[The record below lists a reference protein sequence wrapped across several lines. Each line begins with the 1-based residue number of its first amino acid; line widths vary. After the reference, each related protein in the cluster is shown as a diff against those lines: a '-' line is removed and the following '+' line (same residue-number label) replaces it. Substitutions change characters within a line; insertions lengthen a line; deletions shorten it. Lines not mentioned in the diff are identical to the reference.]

1 MLTAGCTGGDSDDK
15 ERRGNSV
22 VIAITE
28 PRHLIPSDTV
38 DVSGRQVLSALFQPL
53 VEFDAKGKPVPAAA
67 ESVTP
72 DRTARVW
79 TIKLKPGLTFGNG
92 EPVTADS
99 YINAWNYGAYGPN
112 EQSASVLLRTHRRVR
127 GPAVAGLR
135 PTSRRRPGTLTWPQE
150 GQTTPRSP

>member
-1 MLTAGCTGGDSDDK
+1 MFRTGPRTTTAAAVAVVLLTAGCTGGDSDD
-15 ERRGNSV
+15 RDVPPNSV

-53 VEFDAKGKPVPAAA
+53 VEFDAETNPVPAAA

-72 DRTARVW
+72 DKTARVW

-112 EQSASVLLRTHRRVR
+112 DQSASVSFETHRRIR
-127 GPAVAGLR
+127 GPAIA
-135 PTSRRRPGTLTWPQE
+135 
-150 GQTTPRSP
+150 